1 MRKLQKPV
9 FFLQSLFAVWFMCTA
24 NAAFCQDENRL
35 LRLRAA
41 DEGISPPLL
50 RAYFDSLELAKQ
62 QQKPGEIVQYTH
74 QIGQLLYSAGT
85 FAQALDYL
93 LQAINTARREKLNQP
108 LADVLYTIGMVY
120 YYNQQPEK
128 AATAFAEAYDIFN
141 RFNAPAGMARALG
154 GIGFLLEK
162 KQLTDSA
169 AAIQQKALL
178 FAQQANDQKVM
189 AEIYENLGSIL
200 EDKGL
205 YDEAYVYFSKAN
217 ILYEEQGEK
226 IAQIQ
231 VLNNLG
237 DVFRKKGQVPQ
248 GITYTLRALEKAQYF
263 QHKYQQQS
271 ALRDLSKCY
280 ALLGLYDSAYQKL
293 EASRELMQQIYA
305 EETIRQVALVEVLNE
320 TALKDS
326 AILQLQAQ
334 RRVNYLLIGFLAIGI
349 LLLGGLAAVI
359 YNRQKIKLQSQQ
371 AIQNQQEII
380 FAREKS
386 LMEAELKNKQ
396 LEEAQLKY
404 SLNLKEQALSS
415 QLLHLILKNEV
426 LEKVKNELIA
436 IIKDDK
442 RDQKKQL
449 RQLLQQINE
458 SFNNDKYW
466 EEFRGI
472 FDQVHQTFFS
482 VLLQKC
488 PDLSPNEMKLL
499 SLIKMNL
506 SPQEIATLLG
516 ITPDSLRV
524 SRYRLKKKLNLLPD
538 DSLSGFVQSI

>member
-1 MRKLQKPV
+1 MV
-9 FFLQSLFAVWFMCTA
+9 SFLQTGFGLRWLLVFGFWC
-24 NAAFCQDENRL
+24 AAQAAYCQDENRL

-41 DEGISPPLL
+41 DAGISPPLL
-50 RAYFDSLELAKQ
+50 RAYFDSLEAAKQ
-62 QQKPGEIVQYTH
+62 QQKPAQVVYYNH
-74 QIGQLLYSAGT
+74 QIGRLLYSAGT

-93 LQAINTARREKLNQP
+93 LQAINAARSEKLSKP
-108 LADVLYTIGMVY
+108 LAEVLYTIGMVY
-120 YYNQQPEK
+120 YYNQQPDK
-128 AATAFAEAYDIFN
+128 AETAFSEAYDIFN
-141 RFNAPAGMARALG
+141 RINEPAGMARALG
-154 GIGFLLEK
+154 GIGFLVEK
-162 KQLTDSA
+162 KQLPDSA

-178 FAQQANDQKVM
+178 FAQQANNEEVM

-205 YDEAYVYFSKAN
+205 YDEAFLYFTKAN
-217 ILYEEQGEK
+217 NLYQVKGAQ

-237 DVFRKKGQVPQ
+237 DVFRKKGQVKQ
-248 GITYTLRALEKAQYF
+248 GISYTLQAFENARAFK
-263 QHKYQQQS
+263 HKYQQQS

-280 ALLGLYDSAYQKL
+280 ALLGMYDSAYQKL
-293 EASRELMQQIYA
+293 EESRELMQQIYA

-320 TALKDS
+320 TALKDA

-334 RRVNYLLIGFLAIGI
+334 RRVNYLLIGLLAVGI
-349 LLLGGLAAVI
+349 LLLAGLASAI
-359 YNRQKIKLQSQQ
+359 YNRQKLKLQSQQ
-371 AIQNQQEII
+371 EIQSQQQII

-386 LMEAELKNKQ
+386 LMEAEIKNKQ
-396 LEEAQLKY
+396 LEEAHLKY
-404 SLNLKEQALSS
+404 NLNLKEQALSS

-426 LEKVKNELIA
+426 LEKVKNDLIA
-436 IIKDDK
+436 ILKDDK

-466 EEFRGI
+466 EEFRSV
-472 FDQVHQTFFS
+472 FDQVHQTFFA

-488 PDLSPNEMKLL
+488 PDLTPNEMKLL
-499 SLIKMNL
+499 TLIKMNL

-524 SRYRLKKKLNLLPD
+524 SRYRLKKKLNLQPE
-538 DSLSGFVQSI
+538 DSLSGFVQSL

>member
-1 MRKLQKPV
+1 MQKLQIPV
-9 FFLQSLFAVWFMCTA
+9 FFLKSLFAVWIVGMA
-24 NAAFCQDENRL
+24 NAAFCQDENRM

-50 RAYFDSLELAKQ
+50 RAYFDSLKLAKQ
-62 QQKPGEIVQYTH
+62 QQKPLEIVQYTH

-93 LQAINTARREKLNQP
+93 LQAINIARSQKLRKQ
-108 LADVLYTIGMVY
+108 LAEVLYTIGMVY

-128 AATAFAEAYDIFN
+128 SATAFAEAYDIFN
-141 RFNAPAGMARALG
+141 RINEPAGMARALG

-169 AAIQQKALL
+169 AAIQQKALI

-205 YDEAYVYFSKAN
+205 YDEAYIYFSKAN
-217 ILYEEQGEK
+217 DLYRLLDEQ

-237 DVFRKKGQVPQ
+237 DVFRKKGMVNQ
-248 GITYTLRALEKAQYF
+248 GLSYTVQAFENARAFK
-263 QHKYQQQS
+263 HKYQQQS

-280 ALLGLYDSAYQKL
+280 ALLGKYDSAYQKL
-293 EASRELMQQIYA
+293 EESRELMQQIYA
-305 EETIRQVALVEVLNE
+305 EETVRQVALVEVLNE
-320 TALKDS
+320 TALKD
-326 AILQLQAQ
+326 ADILQLQAQ
-334 RRVNYLLIGFLAIGI
+334 RRVNYLLIGL
-349 LLLGGLAAVI
+349 LAAGIFLLAGMAAAI
-359 YNRQKIKLQSQQ
+359 YNRQKLKLQSQQ
-371 AIQNQQEII
+371 EIQNQQEII

-426 LEKVKNELIA
+426 LEKVKNDLIA

-466 EEFRGI
+466 EEFRSV
-472 FDQVHQTFFS
+472 FDQVHQTFFA

-488 PDLSPNEMKLL
+488 PDLTPNETKLL
-499 SLIKMNL
+499 TLIKMNL
-506 SPQEIATLLG
+506 SQQEIATLLG
-516 ITPDSLRV
+516 ITSDSLRV
-524 SRYRLKKKLNLLPD
+524 SRYRLKKKLNLQQE
-538 DSLSGFVQSI
+538 DSLTGFVQSL